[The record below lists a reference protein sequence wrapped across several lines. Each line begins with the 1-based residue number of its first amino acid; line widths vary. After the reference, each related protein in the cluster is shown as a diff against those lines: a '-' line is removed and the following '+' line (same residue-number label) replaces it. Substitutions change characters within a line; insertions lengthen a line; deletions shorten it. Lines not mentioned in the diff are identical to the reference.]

1 MRKAGCHIC
10 LLIDNFSGHTIGY
23 EPRNIRI
30 LFFKPNLT
38 PFVQPLDAGVIR
50 CFKAHYRQAFCKR
63 AIELD
68 EAGKHEIYKNNLLE
82 GMIMAQTAWKEIL
95 PSTIEH
101 CWAHTGIQRLV
112 LHAMHPQTNGN
123 SPYSIAGPIIQ
134 LLFLRT

>member
-1 MRKAGCHIC
+1 MREAGRHIC

-23 EPRNIRI
+23 KPRNIHI
-30 LFFKPNLT
+30 VFFKPNLT

-68 EAGKHEIYKNNLLE
+68 EAGEHEIYKIDLLE

-112 LHAMHPQTNGN
+112 LHAIHPQTNGN
-123 SPYSIAGPIIQ
+123 S
-134 LLFLRT
+134 L

>member
-1 MRKAGCHIC
+1 MREAGHHIC

-23 EPRNIRI
+23 KPQNIHI
-30 LFFKPNLT
+30 VFFKPNLT

-68 EAGKHEIYKNNLLE
+68 EAGEHEIYKIDLLE

-112 LHAMHPQTNGN
+112 LHAIHPQTNGN
-123 SPYSIAGPIIQ
+123 SPYFIAGPIIQ